1 MVVPGRIRYFPAGFF
16 LYPMPKDPAFLFYP
30 ADWIGGVMGMTY
42 EEKGAYI
49 TALMVQF
56 NLGRQPEKIF
66 LNELGQAWHSIKHKF
81 KEQDGLYFN
90 ERLEIEKEKRKNYV
104 ASRHKNKAGNN
115 QHKTKDMTGH
125 MTSHMV
131 NVNVNKDLNKLEGGM
146 GGDFNWESVKQYFL
160 NADEWMY
167 KFCTSKAVSRETLV
181 LRMNEFLNDIEL
193 RNEYKPLKDLQSHFT
208 NWFNKSEKLKKNA
221 KPNKNSGR
229 DELLESLRQKHA
241 GNHLG

>member
-1 MVVPGRIRYFPAGFF
+1 MA
-16 LYPMPKDPAFLFYP
+16 KDPALLFYTS
-30 ADWIGGVMGMTY
+30 DFLTETFFMSD
-42 EEKGAYI
+42 EEKGQYI
-49 TALMVQF
+49 TLICLQHQF
-56 NLGRQPEKIF
+56 GYLSKNDLTKIVNPASEKVLEKFVEIDGKFYNL
-66 LNELGQAWHSIKHKF
+66 
-81 KEQDGLYFN
+81 
-90 ERLEIEKEKRKNYV
+90 
-104 ASRHKNKAGNN
+104 
-115 QHKTKDMTGH
+115 KTKEEAERRRAYSESRKKNRQKADNQSSGKNISKTYEKH
-125 MTSHMV
+125 METETETETITDTLT
-131 NVNVNKDLNKLEGGM
+131 NKEGGM

-167 KFCTSKAVSRETLV
+167 KFCTSKSVSRETLI

-221 KPNKNSGR
+221 KLNKNSGR